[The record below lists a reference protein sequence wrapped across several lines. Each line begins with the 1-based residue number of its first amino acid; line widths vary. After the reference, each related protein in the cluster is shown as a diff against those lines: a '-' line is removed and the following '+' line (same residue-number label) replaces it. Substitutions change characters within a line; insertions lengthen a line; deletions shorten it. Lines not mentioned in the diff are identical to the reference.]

1 MIQMFCTKCGFENA
15 DNARFCGN
23 CGDAFPQQPPRQQDA
38 ASGSVVTPPPES
50 NTQVPPVPSY
60 QAPPAPQTPP
70 SAAYHQ
76 PAWNNGN
83 PQTERPVTP
92 EMLNSQWY
100 YLVNQLVYG
109 PVSAA
114 SLSQLVHNRILNF
127 DTPVKMVS
135 QANPADIPWTPINKT
150 MMMDIY
156 YSGAWHQNTEN
167 DVFSSGMKAIKN
179 TINTITGDSGKLN
192 ISFSQLFSD
201 VFKKHSSEEADQI
214 FISGT
219 SLTTPPESELSSG
232 WPKPWLFSRVFLML
246 MASFGILW
254 TCCLAFGWQ
263 NSANVIPGMI
273 FMGALAV
280 PFSVVVFFLEINV
293 PRNVSF
299 FEVIKVFFIGG
310 AFSLLLTF
318 FLGQIVEIGKLDYW
332 GAILV
337 GIVEEIGKFAALLF
351 FIRKTNTKYI
361 LNGLLI
367 GAAVGAGFAVFE
379 TAGYALN
386 MSQYYNQITDI
397 LFLRG
402 VLAIGGHVA
411 WAAVSGAAIMMVKK
425 DQPLSSKHVFSGKF
439 LQLFIIPVILHAIW
453 DMPIP
458 VPTGLQNLFPVQIL
472 LTVAIWF
479 FLIKLV
485 NSGLRQVEEIS
496 KRNEASQL

>member
-1 MIQMFCTKCGFENA
+1 MDFPDEISLSFRIIIIKK
-15 DNARFCGN
+15 RFYLSWAISHFRPSMKVVLGVYQVALPTMVMEICSVFIM
-23 CGDAFPQQPPRQQDA
+23 AF
-38 ASGSVVTPPPES
+38 
-50 NTQVPPVPSY
+50 
-60 QAPPAPQTPP
+60 
-70 SAAYHQ
+70 
-76 PAWNNGN
+76 
-83 PQTERPVTP
+83 
-92 EMLNSQWY
+92 LNRV
-100 YLVNQLVYG
+100 LAVYG
-109 PVSAA
+109 C
-114 SLSQLVHNRILNF
+114 
-127 DTPVKMVS
+127 T
-135 QANPADIPWTPINKT
+135 
-150 MMMDIY
+150 
-156 YSGAWHQNTEN
+156 
-167 DVFSSGMKAIKN
+167 
-179 TINTITGDSGKLN
+179 
-192 ISFSQLFSD
+192 
-201 VFKKHSSEEADQI
+201 
-214 FISGT
+214 
-219 SLTTPPESELSSG
+219 
-232 WPKPWLFSRVFLML
+232 
-246 MASFGILW
+246 
-254 TCCLAFGWQ
+254 
-263 NSANVIPGMI
+263 
-273 FMGALAV
+273 ALAV
-280 PFSVVVFFLEINV
+280 LGIFMHVRSIIYMPVYGLSQ
-293 PRNVSF
+293 
-299 FEVIKVFFIGG
+299 G
-310 AFSLLLTF
+310 ATPVAGFAYGAGKNDRVKETLVKATVLSLLLIGWGWFIVQYYPLWVMQFFSSDPILLIMGVSCLRLATLVLPLMGPIIILYSVLQALGKGATAMHLSLLRQVGF
-318 FLGQIVEIGKLDYW
+318 FLPLII
-332 GAILV
+332 ILPRYYNIQGV
-337 GIVEEIGKFAALLF
+337 WLAFSVSELLSALLALLF